1 MIKMKKQNII
11 PIIALLALV
20 SMMIVPVSAT
30 PSYTIVGSDIIGTD
44 NFTAGGYS
52 VTQSQSGS
60 RTADLTGMTINSS
73 SFYIKVFAAES
84 TTGTSSILLNDQW
97 VSFVYPNINNGANLL
112 SHSASV
118 SFNRTDAAG
127 TDLLQN
133 LGSGTLTLSALGN
146 SSAKYGIMTQYAGI
160 YNIELSFDSWNPT
173 GLTGTN
179 YFKLITS
186 DINMRSAKIGFSKVN
201 SFSVPAFV
209 PFMAFS
215 YADATGEPF
224 CLKSTGSYPTTTLL
238 TYIKNSG
245 NFQNDIRGVYHGDTR
260 RINLDIYRYNYT
272 LTGKTGYSNV
282 TIYDGTGFVLNNMS
296 GYNNISIVSYN
307 PPINVSIRD
316 VASGITR
323 FSDWFTQLT
332 PPVTPTPTPTIP
344 AGYVRNNL
352 YIWDQ
357 NDAQISGAD
366 VDVRDVEN
374 ASWTNKTADA
384 DGWITIDT
392 LPYHTVNVYA
402 HYPTAGI
409 YLPNE
414 ILGLETG
421 YYGGHNWV
429 LVLYPYVTTPS
440 GFVTLYINTRNYD
453 TKAVLTGVNLQIKN
467 LVTGAIT
474 GESTGSTDSVSTVVT
489 NATNYQITGSKSG
502 YLSKTININSGEA
515 SSKTVVVELSKA
527 TVTTAP
533 TSTIPP
539 GGVTPV
545 ITQDPNDP
553 SLHGGDTSLKAGEMM
568 NWLAMNGMNLVQ
580 LCFLVT
586 VLALLGV
593 KLGK

>member
-20 SMMIVPVSAT
+20 SMMIVPVC
-30 PSYTIVGSDIIGTD
+30 
-44 NFTAGGYS
+44 
-52 VTQSQSGS
+52 
-60 RTADLTGMTINSS
+60 
-73 SFYIKVFAAES
+73 AE
-84 TTGTSSILLNDQW
+84 T
-97 VSFVYPNINNGANLL
+97 
-112 SHSASV
+112 
-118 SFNRTDAAG
+118 
-127 TDLLQN
+127 
-133 LGSGTLTLSALGN
+133 
-146 SSAKYGIMTQYAGI
+146 
-160 YNIELSFDSWNPT
+160 
-173 GLTGTN
+173 LTGTLGGSTFIQTAFTGNVGSPTNSIPTMGYINDIQNSAALYTVVVWPKHVFSVDAGAPTGNTVPFTAYLKTSYSGVRVDNNPVGTGIVGYQQIWDNSVPPVQQTTGYYYVVFYTWNITGRSGDYYIEMN
-179 YFKLITS
+179 YTSTAGFYNLSGSHLFSSVVS
-186 DINMRSAKIGFSKVN
+186 DIPSGFFGLGSVGSNGMVYGDYLESKSETVSADYTVTKPSGIGI
-201 SFSVPAFV
+201 
-209 PFMAFS
+209 
-215 YADATGEPF
+215 TGAV
-224 CLKSTGSYPTTTLL
+224 T
-238 TYIKNSG
+238 
-245 NFQNDIRGVYHGDTR
+245 
-260 RINLDIYRYNYT
+260 
-272 LTGKTGYSNV
+272 KTGNSRVIIQNSTLYTVAAENLASSN
-282 TIYDGTGFVLNNMS
+282 TFQFGTNAPQIYVK
-296 GYNNISIVSYN
+296 I
-307 PPINVSIRD
+307 
-316 VASGITR
+316 
-323 FSDWFTQLT
+323 LT
-332 PPVTPTPTPTIP
+332 PGGSWYNSSLLFSAPVTPTPTPTPITTIP

-357 NDAQISGAD
+357 NDAQITGAD

-374 ASWTNKTADA
+374 ASWTNTTADA

-474 GESTGSTDSVSTVVT
+474 GGSTGSTDSVSTVVT

-527 TVTTAP
+527 TVTTIP
-533 TSTIPP
+533 TATPGP
-539 GGVTPV
+539 GGTTPV
-545 ITQDPNDP
+545 YVDPNDP

-568 NWLAMNGMNLVQ
+568 TWLAMHGMDLVQ

-586 VLALLGV
+586 IFALLGV
-593 KLGK
+593 KPGK

>member
-1 MIKMKKQNII
+1 MKTITKNLIL
-11 PIIALLALV
+11 IIALLALV
-20 SMMIVPVSAT
+20 SMMIVPVSAET
-30 PSYTIVGSDIIGTD
+30 
-44 NFTAGGYS
+44 
-52 VTQSQSGS
+52 
-60 RTADLTGMTINSS
+60 
-73 SFYIKVFAAES
+73 
-84 TTGTSSILLNDQW
+84 
-97 VSFVYPNINNGANLL
+97 
-112 SHSASV
+112 
-118 SFNRTDAAG
+118 
-127 TDLLQN
+127 
-133 LGSGTLTLSALGN
+133 
-146 SSAKYGIMTQYAGI
+146 
-160 YNIELSFDSWNPT
+160 
-173 GLTGTN
+173 LTGTLGPSSGVSN
-179 YFKLITS
+179 QTNWFQTS
-186 DINMRSAKIGFSKVN
+186 IDTGGSQMRGLFVNDIENSGSMSAIIWYPGVTLTTDVN
-201 SFSVPAFV
+201 ATTGSTT
-209 PFMAFS
+209 PFTAYLLTTYDGVRVS
-215 YADATGEPF
+215 QTPIATG
-224 CLKSTGSYPTTTLL
+224 TLG
-238 TYIKNSG
+238 YQK
-245 NFQNDIRGVYHGDTR
+245 
-260 RINLDIYRYNYT
+260 IYNT
-272 LTGKTGYSNV
+272 
-282 TIYDGTGFVLNNMS
+282 
-296 GYNNISIVSYN
+296 
-307 PPINVSIRD
+307 
-316 VASGITR
+316 A
-323 FSDWFTQLT
+323 T
-332 PPVTPTPTPTIP
+332 PPVEQSTGYIYAVFNYWNISTITGDKYIELDYSRPGLYNLTQSKQVGNTVTPSGAASFHTSTASGVSVGDMWNTKTIIASGTYVAVKPSGLGISGNVTKTGNSRIFIHNSNNQTIASDNLANENTFSFNVNPDRIYIKLLSPLGTWYNSSLLFTSATPTPPPTPTPTPTPTTTIP

-352 YIWDQ
+352 YVWDQ
-357 NDAQISGAD
+357 NDAQITGAD

-374 ASWTNKTADA
+374 ASWTNTTADA

-453 TKAVLTGVNLQIKN
+453 TKAVLAGVILQIKN

-474 GESTGSTDSVSTVVT
+474 VESTGSTDSVSTVVT

-568 NWLAMNGMNLVQ
+568 TWLAMNGMSLVQ

-586 VLALLGV
+586 IMALLGV
-593 KLGK
+593 KLGGK

>member
-1 MIKMKKQNII
+1 MKKQNII

-20 SMMIVPVSAT
+20 SMMIVLVSAET
-30 PSYTIVGSDIIGTD
+30 LTGSIISTQWLQTTYTHTGVTGDD
-44 NFTAGGYS
+44 NFHQLAFFDIEKSANLISIVRWEPALGTIDAGAPEGVSIPVTVKLCTTWNGNACSTPGATIGSGDLGYQRIFDNNKNEKAGGYQYFVVNTLN
-52 VTQSQSGS
+52 VTGLSGDIILYLEYS
-60 RTADLTGMTINSS
+60 NAD
-73 SFYIKVFAAES
+73 FYNKTTSTYSGGAHTSGAVCFSGQLSGGAARCV
-84 TTGTSSILLNDQW
+84 GTSS
-97 VSFVYPNINNGANLL
+97 
-112 SHSASV
+112 
-118 SFNRTDAAG
+118 AG
-127 TDLLQN
+127 TLVSKDVGCTVSYSVTKPASIGIA
-133 LGSGTLTLSALGN
+133 GSVQKTSG
-146 SSAKYGIMTQYAGI
+146 SSKMSLYDGATGVQLA
-160 YNIELSFDSWNPT
+160 NEQLFSSFDYWN
-173 GLTGTN
+173 
-179 YFKLITS
+179 
-186 DINMRSAKIGFSKVN
+186 FSTVN
-201 SFSVPAFV
+201 NTIILG
-209 PFMAFS
+209 M
-215 YADATGEPF
+215 
-224 CLKSTGSYPTTTLL
+224 L
-238 TYIKNSG
+238 NSG
-245 NFQNDIRGVYHGDTR
+245 GTQVNTS
-260 RINLDIYRYNYT
+260 T
-272 LTGKTGYSNV
+272 L
-282 TIYDGTGFVLNNMS
+282 
-296 GYNNISIVSYN
+296 
-307 PPINVSIRD
+307 
-316 VASGITR
+316 
-323 FSDWFTQLT
+323 FS
-332 PPVTPTPTPTIP
+332 VTPTPTPTPTPIIP

-366 VDVRDVEN
+366 VDVFDVEN
-374 ASWTNKTADA
+374 AASKYTTADA
-384 DGWITIDT
+384 DGWIIIDT

-502 YLSKTININSGEA
+502 YISKTININSGEA

-545 ITQDPNDP
+545 VTVDPRTPNQKDA
-553 SLHGGDTSLKAGEMM
+553 DMM
-568 NWLAMNGMNLVQ
+568 NQIRDAGPGLIGLAIVATIFGLI
-580 LCFLVT
+580 
-586 VLALLGV
+586 
-593 KLGK
+593 KLMTKK

>member
-20 SMMIVPVSAT
+20 SMMIVPVSAET
-30 PSYTIVGSDIIGTD
+30 
-44 NFTAGGYS
+44 
-52 VTQSQSGS
+52 
-60 RTADLTGMTINSS
+60 
-73 SFYIKVFAAES
+73 
-84 TTGTSSILLNDQW
+84 
-97 VSFVYPNINNGANLL
+97 
-112 SHSASV
+112 
-118 SFNRTDAAG
+118 
-127 TDLLQN
+127 
-133 LGSGTLTLSALGN
+133 
-146 SSAKYGIMTQYAGI
+146 
-160 YNIELSFDSWNPT
+160 
-173 GLTGTN
+173 LTGTLGSSSGVTTQTNWTNTGGTGGSQMRGLFVNDIENSGSMSAIIWYPKVTLTTDVNATTGSTTPFTAYLLTN
-179 YFKLITS
+179 YDGVRVSQTP
-186 DINMRSAKIGFSKVN
+186 V
-201 SFSVPAFV
+201 
-209 PFMAFS
+209 
-215 YADATGEPF
+215 ATG
-224 CLKSTGSYPTTTLL
+224 TLG
-238 TYIKNSG
+238 YQK
-245 NFQNDIRGVYHGDTR
+245 
-260 RINLDIYRYNYT
+260 IYNT
-272 LTGKTGYSNV
+272 
-282 TIYDGTGFVLNNMS
+282 
-296 GYNNISIVSYN
+296 
-307 PPINVSIRD
+307 
-316 VASGITR
+316 A
-323 FSDWFTQLT
+323 T
-332 PPVTPTPTPTIP
+332 PPVEQTTGYIYAVFNYWNISTITGDKYIELEYSKPGLYNLTQSKHASNEFTPSGAASFLTGTGVSVGDMWNTKTVIASGTYVAVKPSGLGISGNVTKTGNSRIFIQNSDDQTISSDNLANGNTFSFNVNTDRIYIKLLSPLGTWYNSSLLFTSATPTPTTTPAPTTTIP

-366 VDVRDVEN
+366 VDVRDVE
-374 ASWTNKTADA
+374 AGTWTNPRADA

-429 LVLYPYVTTPS
+429 IVLYPYTTTPA

-568 NWLAMNGMNLVQ
+568 TWLAMHGMDLVQ

-586 VLALLGV
+586 VFALLGV